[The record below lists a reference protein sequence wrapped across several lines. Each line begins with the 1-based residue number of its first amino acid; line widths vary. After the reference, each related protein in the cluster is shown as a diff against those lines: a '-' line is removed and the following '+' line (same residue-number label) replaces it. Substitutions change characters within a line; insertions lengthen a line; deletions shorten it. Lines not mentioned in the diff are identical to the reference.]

1 MMLVLAFLVS
11 GLSLMIWIVLLVARG
26 GFWRAVRAAAA
37 ARGARRGGRGR
48 LAGRRRGR
56 AGAQRPT

>member
-26 GFWRAVRAAAA
+26 GFWRAVPARPLPPE
-37 ARGARRGGRGR
+37 ARGA
-48 LAGRRRGR
+48 A
-56 AGAQRPT
+56 